1 MNLLRLSDRAYSD
14 IVRLINE
21 QGLGEGDRL
30 PSETSLAEQ
39 LGVSR
44 TIIREALVRL
54 ASDGIT
60 EARRGA
66 GSFVTRR
73 PSYRLAQYMQ
83 MSDVSAIL
91 GTYEVRFVLEAE
103 AARLA
108 ALRRSEQDMKA
119 ITAAFEAFKSA
130 LLSNRPA
137 HNEDLKLHHAIMS
150 ATSNPS
156 FIASYDGLN
165 REVKR
170 IMKAGIGI
178 SRARSPEVV
187 AMMINEHELVVEA
200 IRLRDGDSA
209 SLAMRW
215 HLSQG
220 RKRLMP

>member
-1 MNLLRLSDRAYSD
+1 MSLPRLSDRAYSD
-14 IVRLINE
+14 IVGFINE
-21 QGLGEGDRL
+21 RGLGEGDRL
-30 PSETSLAEQ
+30 PSEASLAGQ
-39 LGVSR
+39 FGVSR

-73 PSYRLAQYMQ
+73 PSDRLARHMQ
-83 MSDVSAIL
+83 MSDLSAVM
-91 GTYEVRFVLEAE
+91 GSYEVRFVLEAE

-119 ITAAFEAFKSA
+119 ITAAFDAFKSA
-130 LLSNRPA
+130 LLSNGPA
-137 HNEDLKLHHAIMS
+137 HNEDLQLHLAIMA
-150 ATSNPS
+150 ATSNPC
-156 FIASYDGLN
+156 FIASYNGLN
-165 REVKR
+165 REVER
-170 IMKAGIGI
+170 IMRAGIDI

-187 AMMINEHELVVEA
+187 AAMLNEHEQVVEA
-200 IRLRDGDSA
+200 IRLRDGDGA